1 MGHYYSE
8 MVSNTE
14 VKEKIKKEEKEE
26 MLTKKLA
33 KQLGFKKRQ
42 DLKKALTILLESHY
56 ND

>member
-8 MVSNTE
+8 MISDTE
-14 VKEKIKKEEKEE
+14 TKERIVKQDKEDN
-26 MLTKKLA
+26 LTKKLA

-42 DLKKALTILLESHY
+42 DLKKALKILLESHY